1 MPPMGQRRLL
11 ALQDA
16 TGLVYWSHQIAAL
29 SADEARILRPSIVAS
44 AVDFTARQLVRHAL
58 LLRMA
63 GEDASEEL
71 AALRARGEHLIGQVF
86 EVGAEP

>member
-1 MPPMGQRRLL
+1 
-11 ALQDA
+11 
-16 TGLVYWSHQIAAL
+16 
-29 SADEARILRPSIVAS
+29 
-44 AVDFTARQLVRHAL
+44 
-58 LLRMA
+58 LRMA